1 MDQLQNLIS
10 PQSENKKVSGGF
22 LNQIGKIKLGALSF
36 IALTVLIGSGYL
48 IFSAFGLNSSEP
60 PALMLETSTLAQGM
74 ARSSVKQIPGFAKF
88 TKEDVEAYECNPRF
102 EITLGNRVANV
113 FAKQKTSLKE
123 IVSAIHPVEGSQYL
137 IAFYDPSPLKDGLKP
152 TYYIY
157 PTEKAPFVS
166 NRFFKVQGITDGE
179 FEIPAYR
186 GFSILTDN
194 ADTLLCKGS
203 LFKTVEDGIWYTKD
217 GKEISFEVTA
227 KILKSMRVLPKG
239 WVMLPAG
246 NNTAIIGGFH
256 DLFGKDVIKE
266 AYYMADSGDF
276 KKFDYDKDWNS
287 SAETG
292 TKLKY
297 NAVWFYLKKDVN
309 VAHII
314 DEILRMLEEQNG
326 GPVRE
331 VREKKVK
338 EVEETDEDS
347 EVEVDSKADTESDL
361 DSDAE
366 ANSDDGL
373 TEDVTDESTDPTD
386 YTDTEDSSEAMIDEY
401 GEKEFY
407 SGNSVE
413 MMTDE
418 SFVSDSRP
426 ESFKVIDVNSF
437 NDNELAI
444 CFNVNANQPN
454 LSASDVFSISDYESG
469 DVLDIFGWGS
479 DSYSDCENYLS
490 VIVNQAQFISGNKY
504 VLTIKDFSN
513 YSFVFEI

>member
-10 PQSENKKVSGGF
+10 PQSENKKVSSGF
-22 LNQIGKIKLGALSF
+22 LNQIGKIKFGALSF
-36 IALTVLIGSGYL
+36 IALTVLVGSGYL

-60 PALMLETSTLAQGM
+60 PTLMLETSTLAQGM

-88 TKEDVEAYECNPRF
+88 TKEDEEAYECNPRF
-102 EITLGNRVANV
+102 EITLGSRVANL

-166 NRFFKVQGITDGE
+166 NRFLKVQGITDGE

-217 GKEISFEVTA
+217 GKEISFEATA

-246 NNTAIIGGFH
+246 NNTSIIGGFH
-256 DLFGKDVIKE
+256 DLFGKDVIRE

-287 SAETG
+287 STETG

-314 DEILRMLEEQNG
+314 DEILGMLEEQNEV
-326 GPVRE
+326 PVRE
-331 VREKKVK
+331 IRETNEE
-338 EVEETDEDS
+338 EVEELDVDLDVNSGDDLEINDVTEDLTQGSDEEADAESNEDS
-347 EVEVDSKADTESDL
+347 TGELTDDGD
-361 DSDAE
+361 DAE
-366 ANSDDGL
+366 
-373 TEDVTDESTDPTD
+373 V
-386 YTDTEDSSEAMIDEY
+386 EDSSEAMIYGY
-401 GEKEFY
+401 GEKESY
-407 SGNSVE
+407 LGNSIE
-413 MMTDE
+413 RMTD
-418 SFVSDSRP
+418 D
-426 ESFKVIDVNSF
+426 SF
-437 NDNELAI
+437 N
-444 CFNVNANQPN
+444 
-454 LSASDVFSISDYESG
+454 S
-469 DVLDIFGWGS
+469 
-479 DSYSDCENYLS
+479 EN
-490 VIVNQAQFISGNKY
+490 
-504 VLTIKDFSN
+504 
-513 YSFVFEI
+513 

>member
-88 TKEDVEAYECNPRF
+88 TKEDVEAYECNPKF
-102 EITLGNRVANV
+102 EITLGTRVAHL
-113 FAKQKTSLKE
+113 FAKQKTSLKD

-152 TYYIY
+152 IYYVY

-166 NRFFKVQGITDGE
+166 NRSFKVQGITDGE

-186 GFSILTDN
+186 GFHVLIDN
-194 ADTLLCKGS
+194 ADTLFCKGS
-203 LFKTVEDGIWYTKD
+203 LFKTSSDGIWYTKD
-217 GKEISFEVTA
+217 GKEISFEATA

-256 DLFGKDVIKE
+256 DLFGEDTVKV
-266 AYYMADSGDF
+266 AYYMDDSGDF

-287 SAETG
+287 ATETG

-309 VAHII
+309 VAYII

-331 VREKKVK
+331 VRENKVK
-338 EVEETDEDS
+338 VVEETEEDS
-347 EVEVDSKADTESDL
+347 EAETDSEVDV
-361 DSDAE
+361 DSDVE
-366 ANSDDGL
+366 SSG
-373 TEDVTDESTDPTD
+373 EDVTEVSEDES
-386 YTDTEDSSEAMIDEY
+386 DE
-401 GEKEFY
+401 GL
-407 SGNSVE
+407 SGNSEVTGYGYTGNETYLGNSME
-413 MMTDE
+413 MIVDGIDNRLQN
-418 SFVSDSRP
+418 FQ
-426 ESFKVIDVNSF
+426 VIGVNSF

-444 CFNVNANQPN
+444 CFNVDLHQPDI
-454 LSASDVFSISDYESG
+454 SPSDLFSIAEYEG
-469 DVLDIFGWGS
+469 GAVLDILGWGS
-479 DSYSDCENYLS
+479 GTCLDCEHYLS
-490 VIVNQAQFISGNKY
+490 VVIDPSRIIDGKKY
-504 VLTIKDFSN
+504 LLTIKELNN